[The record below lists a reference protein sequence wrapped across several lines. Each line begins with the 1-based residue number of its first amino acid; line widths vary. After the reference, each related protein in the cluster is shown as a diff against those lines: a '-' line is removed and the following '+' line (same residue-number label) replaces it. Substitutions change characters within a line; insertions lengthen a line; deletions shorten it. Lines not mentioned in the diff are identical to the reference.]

1 MILVILCG
9 LLATVSAGYDT
20 AYNKK
25 YDSYKGG
32 QQVNGVYGS
41 SQYQNNNQGN
51 LYKGDYVS
59 KVDYAGKAD
68 YAGKVD
74 YASKV
79 DSTGKTTNSLKD
91 NTDDD
96 VYEDTYAF
104 LVNGYSSTS
113 KEDYSIK
120 ISASSPGY
128 GKENNNANVNQGYN
142 NANYGKNN
150 YNAPSSDYYGP
161 EYNNNKIGYLARPN
175 Y

>member
-1 MILVILCG
+1 MIPVILCG

-25 YDSYKGG
+25 YDGYKGG

-51 LYKGDYVS
+51 LYKGDY
-59 KVDYAGKAD
+59 
-68 YAGKVD
+68 
-74 YASKV
+74 ASNV
-79 DSTGKTTNSLKD
+79 DSTGKNTNSLKD

-96 VYEDTYAF
+96 VYEDSYAF

-120 ISASSPGY
+120 ISPSSPGY
-128 GKENNNANVNQGYN
+128 GKGNNNANVNQGYN